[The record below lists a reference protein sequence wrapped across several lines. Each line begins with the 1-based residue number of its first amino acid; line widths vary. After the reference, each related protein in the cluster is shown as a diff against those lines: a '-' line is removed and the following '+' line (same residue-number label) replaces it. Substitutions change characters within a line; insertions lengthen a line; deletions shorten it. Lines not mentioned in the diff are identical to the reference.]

1 MLNKKNDNDV
11 VFIKQVPVHQQ
22 STRLRTL
29 FAVDEKVK
37 FIKQVQVH
45 PRDRLNK
52 KTIDLIKQPPVQPR
66 DRLKKSRKQAE
77 TSKK

>member
-1 MLNKKNDNDV
+1 MLNKKNDNNV

-66 DRLKKSRKQAE
+66 DRLKKKQKA
-77 TSKK
+77 S